1 MTDMQRTGPSAEA
14 RAFVDAGLAHGAH
27 IPSNFAKTV
36 PEAGPAPPRR
46 GRMPTSNPRNPQTEA
61 LLTLIGCK
69 WNLGEDHGLE
79 GLGWGAPPLGP
90 VVNPEEVE
98 LEDDDL
104 EED

>member
-1 MTDMQRTGPSAEA
+1 M
-14 RAFVDAGLAHGAH
+14 DAGLAHGAH